1 MEIIISYRLLFAS
14 ENWLSNV
21 YICIKKKK
29 KKKLANT
36 FSSFSFFFFF
46 SFFFVVPADDR
57 STKRSISLLKLVR
70 GNEMRPFI
78 RLKYRLPEICEPTP
92 HIRVSEITRLS
103 MWISILRRHIWSH
116 THTHIHTIGFCR
128 RVIYIDQTVFF
139 FFLYKKKKKCKFNQ
153 SP

>member
-1 MEIIISYRLLFAS
+1 M
-14 ENWLSNV
+14 

-29 KKKLANT
+29 KKKEHANT
-36 FSSFSFFFFF
+36 FSSFSFFFFLF
-46 SFFFVVPADDR
+46 FFFFVVPADDR

-116 THTHIHTIGFCR
+116 TYTHTRAWISR
-128 RVIYIDQTVFF
+128 YISINCKPFF
-139 FFLYKKKKKCKFNQ
+139 SFSYIKKKKNANLINRHN
-153 SP
+153 SSRLLSGN